1 MISAPVLQDLA
12 SRSELGALRLFL
24 RVLFGRGLVVLGEI
38 FSECFDDCLG
48 EG

>member
-1 MISAPVLQDLA
+1 
-12 SRSELGALRLFL
+12 
-24 RVLFGRGLVVLGEI
+24 VLFGRGLVVLGEI